1 MYATVLQGITTRPAW
16 CDSGRARTCDPLV
29 KSQLLCQLSYGVGVC
44 MRLRNIRHRRDVH
57 KRVPR
62 VER

>member
-1 MYATVLQGITTRPAW
+1 MYATVLQGIPTRPAW

-44 MRLRNIRHRRDVH
+44 TRLRNIGHRRDVH
-57 KRVPR
+57 KCVPR
-62 VER
+62 VEC